1 MSAAVPA
8 PRIEWRVAKVID
20 VVRETSRTRTLLLDV
35 PDWPGHRAG
44 QHVDVRLTAEDG
56 YQAER
61 SYSIASPPS
70 DSKLALTVEELDDG
84 EVSPYLAEEL
94 HAGDSME
101 LRGPIGGYFVWD
113 IPVGGPLFLVGGG
126 SGIVPLM
133 AMIRHRNSSL
143 PQGNPE
149 ARRALP
155 ARLLY
160 SSRSWDEVIYRDELA
175 RLAKEDPTLE
185 VIHTITRQPP
195 EPWNGFRR
203 RIDRAMLSETA
214 WPPSEGPKV
223 FVCGPTPLVESVA
236 NAMVELGHPAD
247 LVKTERFGPTGATG

>member
-1 MSAAVPA
+1 M
-8 PRIEWRVAKVID
+8 
-20 VVRETSRTRTLLLDV
+20 VRETPRTRTLLLDV

-61 SYSIASPPS
+61 SYSIASAPS
-70 DSKLALTVEELDDG
+70 DSKLALTIEELDDG
-84 EVSPYLAEEL
+84 EVSPYLTEEL
-94 HAGDSME
+94 HAGDPVE

-143 PQGNPE
+143 PQDDME
-149 ARRALP
+149 ARKNLP

-175 RLAKEDPTLE
+175 RLAKADPTLQ
-185 VIHTITRQPP
+185 VIHTITRQAP
-195 EPWNGFRR
+195 EAWNGFRR
-203 RIDRAMLSETA
+203 RIDREMLSETA
-214 WPPSEGPKV
+214 WPASQNPKV

-236 NAMVELGHPAD
+236 NALVELGHPPD
-247 LVKTERFGPTGATG
+247 MVKTERFGPTGAPG